1 MLEWLVTIFAQK
13 PRRPMA
19 GNKRVAVG
27 ARNGKGEE
35 VQLHHQESDAPIVYT
50 AELEKL
56 HNFRPDL
63 VDWVVK
69 MTTEEAQERRK
80 QTSRTNKFIFCERI
94 LGQFFAGAIGICG
107 ILGGGYIALHG
118 QPGAGA
124 TIASVTI
131 GTLAVAFIFKNR

>member
-1 MLEWLVTIFAQK
+1 
-13 PRRPMA
+13 MA

-69 MTTEEAQERRK
+69 
-80 QTSRTNKFIFCERI
+80 
-94 LGQFFAGAIGICG
+94 
-107 ILGGGYIALHG
+107 
-118 QPGAGA
+118 
-124 TIASVTI
+124 
-131 GTLAVAFIFKNR
+131 